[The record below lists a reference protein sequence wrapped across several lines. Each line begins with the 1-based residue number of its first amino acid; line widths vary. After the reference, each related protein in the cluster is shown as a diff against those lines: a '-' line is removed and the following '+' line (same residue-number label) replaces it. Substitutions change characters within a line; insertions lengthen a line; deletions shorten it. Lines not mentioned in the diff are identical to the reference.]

1 MRMHAMGGNVQ
12 IAISVLMLGGA
23 IWSVLFLLPKARREQ
38 DTFGIVCSLLMALLG
53 LMGWLFIGV
62 GVLSR

>member
-1 MRMHAMGGNVQ
+1 MGGNVQ

-23 IWSVLFLLPKARREQ
+23 IWSVLFLLPKTRREQ

>member
-1 MRMHAMGGNVQ
+1 VNTTLESAV
-12 IAISVLMLGGA
+12 ATLMLGGA

>member
-1 MRMHAMGGNVQ
+1 MGGNVQ

-23 IWSVLFLLPKARREQ
+23 IWSVLFLLPRARREQ